1 MSSHATNGIIFPSP
15 AHYPKAAVFL
25 RCQASHVFALTSLKT
40 DTAPAEEEVCHIFG
54 PCPACL
60 PTSVYPHAGAPHYC
74 PFCNR
79 AMVHNNDGTYFCC
92 TDVCWLSRCVA
103 ETGTD
108 AAVKIWAR
116 MYQNQTNAHCFGYE
130 KKCIRVYDA
139 DAPFYST
146 DADTEAPQIL
156 VSMSKGPAGNGK

>member
-1 MSSHATNGIIFPSP
+1 MKDKGAYWGRKATSRIYPTHPSHLWS
-15 AHYPKAAVFL
+15 
-25 RCQASHVFALTSLKT
+25 
-40 DTAPAEEEVCHIFG
+40 
-54 PCPACL
+54 
-60 PTSVYPHAGAPHYC
+60 HAGAPHYC

-116 MYQNQTNAHCFGYE
+116 MYQNQTNAHFFGYE

-146 DADTEAPQIL
+146 DADTEAAQIL
-156 VSMSKGPAGNGK
+156 VSTSKGPAGNGK